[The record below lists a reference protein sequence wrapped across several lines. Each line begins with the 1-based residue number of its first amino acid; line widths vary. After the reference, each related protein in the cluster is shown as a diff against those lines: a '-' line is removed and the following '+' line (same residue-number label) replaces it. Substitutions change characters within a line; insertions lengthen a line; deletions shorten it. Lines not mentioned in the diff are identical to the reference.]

1 MSRTSFRANP
11 HFIVRVQ
18 LQSLMASLLQNG
30 QALLQSRAALRYYKV
45 GQEMLQGGANVT
57 KNWGRFY
64 KVESGGGGGRGGEE
78 SYHKVRQITY
88 YKVGQS
94 LLQIGPCIKK

>member
-1 MSRTSFRANP
+1 
-11 HFIVRVQ
+11 
-18 LQSLMASLLQNG
+18 MASLLQNE

-64 KVESGGGGGRGGEE
+64 KVERGGGGGGGELSE
-78 SYHKVRQITY
+78 SEANN
-88 YKVGQS
+88 
-94 LLQIGPCIKK
+94 LLQSGTIVITNWAMY

>member
-1 MSRTSFRANP
+1 
-11 HFIVRVQ
+11 
-18 LQSLMASLLQNG
+18 MASLLQNE

-64 KVESGGGGGRGGEE
+64 KVERGGGGGEQTE
-78 SYHKVRQITY
+78 SEANK
-88 YKVGQS
+88 
-94 LLQIGPCIKK
+94 LLQSGTIVITNWAMY

>member
-1 MSRTSFRANP
+1 
-11 HFIVRVQ
+11 
-18 LQSLMASLLQNG
+18 MASLLQNE

-64 KVESGGGGGRGGEE
+64 KVEKGGGGELSE
-78 SYHKVRQITY
+78 SEANN
-88 YKVGQS
+88 
-94 LLQIGPCIKK
+94 LLQSGTIVITNWAMY

>member
-1 MSRTSFRANP
+1 
-11 HFIVRVQ
+11 
-18 LQSLMASLLQNG
+18 MASLLQNE

-45 GQEMLQGGANVT
+45 GQEMLQGAANVT

-64 KVESGGGGGRGGEE
+64 KVERGGGGE
-78 SYHKVRQITY
+78 SYQKVRQITY
-88 YKVGQS
+88 YKVGRS

>member
-1 MSRTSFRANP
+1 
-11 HFIVRVQ
+11 
-18 LQSLMASLLQNG
+18 MASLLQNE

-64 KVESGGGGGRGGEE
+64 KVERGGGRAIR
-78 SYHKVRQITY
+78 K
-88 YKVGQS
+88 
-94 LLQIGPCIKK
+94 

>member
-1 MSRTSFRANP
+1 
-11 HFIVRVQ
+11 
-18 LQSLMASLLQNG
+18 MASLLQNE

-64 KVESGGGGGRGGEE
+64 KVERGGGELSE
-78 SYHKVRQITY
+78 SEANN
-88 YKVGQS
+88 
-94 LLQIGPCIKK
+94 LLQSGTIVITNWAMY

>member
-1 MSRTSFRANP
+1 
-11 HFIVRVQ
+11 
-18 LQSLMASLLQNG
+18 MASLLQNE

-64 KVESGGGGGRGGEE
+64 KVEREGGGELSE
-78 SYHKVRQITY
+78 SEANN
-88 YKVGQS
+88 
-94 LLQIGPCIKK
+94 LLQSGTIVITNCAMY

>member
-1 MSRTSFRANP
+1 
-11 HFIVRVQ
+11 
-18 LQSLMASLLQNG
+18 MASLLQNE

-64 KVESGGGGGRGGEE
+64 KVERGRGGGGELSE
-78 SYHKVRQITY
+78 SEANN
-88 YKVGQS
+88 
-94 LLQIGPCIKK
+94 LLQSGTIVITNWAMY

>member
-1 MSRTSFRANP
+1 
-11 HFIVRVQ
+11 
-18 LQSLMASLLQNG
+18 MASLLQNE

-64 KVESGGGGGRGGEE
+64 KVERGGGE
-78 SYHKVRQITY
+78 SYQKVRQITY
-88 YKVGQS
+88 YKVGRS
-94 LLQIGPCIKK
+94 LLQIAPCIKK

>member
-1 MSRTSFRANP
+1 
-11 HFIVRVQ
+11 
-18 LQSLMASLLQNG
+18 MASLLQNE

-64 KVESGGGGGRGGEE
+64 KVERGGVGELSE
-78 SYHKVRQITY
+78 SEANN
-88 YKVGQS
+88 
-94 LLQIGPCIKK
+94 LLQSGTIVITNWAMY

>member
-1 MSRTSFRANP
+1 
-11 HFIVRVQ
+11 
-18 LQSLMASLLQNG
+18 MASLLQNE

-64 KVESGGGGGRGGEE
+64 KVERGGGGEE

-88 YKVGQS
+88 YKVRQS

>member
-1 MSRTSFRANP
+1 
-11 HFIVRVQ
+11 
-18 LQSLMASLLQNG
+18 MASLLQNE

-64 KVESGGGGGRGGEE
+64 KVERGGGGGRAIRKLG
-78 SYHKVRQITY
+78 K
-88 YKVGQS
+88 
-94 LLQIGPCIKK
+94 

>member
-1 MSRTSFRANP
+1 
-11 HFIVRVQ
+11 
-18 LQSLMASLLQNG
+18 MASLLQNE

-64 KVESGGGGGRGGEE
+64 KVERGGEGGELSE
-78 SYHKVRQITY
+78 SEANN
-88 YKVGQS
+88 
-94 LLQIGPCIKK
+94 LLQSGTIVITNWAMY

>member
-1 MSRTSFRANP
+1 
-11 HFIVRVQ
+11 
-18 LQSLMASLLQNG
+18 MASLLQNE

-64 KVESGGGGGRGGEE
+64 KVERGGGGAPELSE
-78 SYHKVRQITY
+78 SEANN
-88 YKVGQS
+88 
-94 LLQIGPCIKK
+94 LLQSGTIVITNWAMY